1 MKTILEINSINY
13 SSTGNITLNIAKTA
27 RKEGYKVYTS
37 CKYSR
42 VGAKFQYE
50 DQIYIGSRLE
60 RVICEELAYITG
72 LKDHFNIIG
81 TYKFLKK
88 IDEIKPDLIHLH
100 SLTDTYINL
109 NMLFKY
115 IRKHKIP
122 VVWTFHDAW
131 AMTGQCFVFETIG
144 CRKWIDGC
152 GHCPQL
158 HEKPASLF
166 LDNTSYLWHK
176 KKKMFTSIPNMTIV
190 TPSNW
195 LKNLVKQSF
204 FKDYPVTVINNGIN
218 LDLFKPEESDFREK
232 HNIQN
237 SFIILGVA
245 ARWPM
250 RKGLDVFIRLAKE
263 LPDKF
268 KIVMVGTNDETDKL
282 LPENILSIH
291 KTFNQQQLVEIYTAA
306 DLFITPTR
314 EDNFPTVNIEALAC
328 GTPVLTYRTG
338 GSPEIINE
346 KCGSVVEKNDY
357 EAFKNEIIRIEKE
370 RPYSKQDCIDRAK
383 EFDMNKKFSEY
394 TELFKQILKDS

>member
-42 VGAKFQYE
+42 VGAKFQYD

-144 CRKWIDGC
+144 CRKWIEGC

-166 LDNTSYLWHK
+166 LDNTSYLWRK
-176 KKKMFTSIPNMTIV
+176 KKKMFTSIPNMTII

-195 LKNLVKQSF
+195 LKDLVKQSF
-204 FKDYPVTVINNGIN
+204 FKDYPVKVINNGIN

-232 HNIQN
+232 HNIKN

-268 KIVMVGTNDETDKL
+268 KIVMVGTNNETDKL

-291 KTFNQQQLVEIYTAA
+291 KTFNQHQLVEIYTAA

>member
-27 RKEGYKVYTS
+27 RKEGYKTYTS
-37 CKYSR
+37 CKYSG

-166 LDNTSYLWHK
+166 LDNTSYLWRK
-176 KKKMFTSIPNMTIV
+176 KKKMFTSIANMIIV
-190 TPSNW
+190 TPSLW
-195 LKNLVKQSF
+195 LKDLVKQSF
-204 FKDYPVTVINNGIN
+204 FKDYPVKVINNGIN
-218 LDLFKPEESDFREK
+218 LDLFKPEVSDFREK
-232 HNIQN
+232 HNLQN

-370 RPYSKQDCIDRAK
+370 RPYSEQDCISRAK

>member
-144 CRKWIDGC
+144 CRKWIEGC

-158 HEKPASLF
+158 QEKPASLF

-195 LKNLVKQSF
+195 LKDLVKQSF
-204 FKDYPVTVINNGIN
+204 FKDYPVKVINNGIN

-232 HNIQN
+232 NNIQN

-268 KIVMVGTNDETDKL
+268 KIVMVGTNEETDKL

>member
-166 LDNTSYLWHK
+166 LDNTSYLWNK

-195 LKNLVKQSF
+195 LKDLVKQSF

-218 LDLFKPEESDFREK
+218 LDLFKPEKSDFREK

>member
-60 RVICEELAYITG
+60 RVVCEELAYITG

-144 CRKWIDGC
+144 CRKWIEGC

-166 LDNTSYLWHK
+166 LDNTSYLWRK
-176 KKKMFTSIPNMTIV
+176 KKKMFTSIPNLTIA

-195 LKNLVKQSF
+195 LKDLVKQSY

-268 KIVMVGTNDETDKL
+268 KIVMVGTNEETDKL

>member
-42 VGAKFQYE
+42 VGAKFQYD

-60 RVICEELAYITG
+60 RVVCEELAYITG

-166 LDNTSYLWHK
+166 LDNTRYLWRK
-176 KKKMFTSIPNMTIV
+176 KKKMFTSIPNLTIV

-195 LKNLVKQSF
+195 LKDLVKQSY

-237 SFIILGVA
+237 SFVILGVA

-268 KIVMVGTNDETDKL
+268 KIVMVGTNEETDKL

>member
-72 LKDHFNIIG
+72 LKDHFNIVG

-166 LDNTSYLWHK
+166 LDNTSYLWRK

-195 LKNLVKQSF
+195 LKDLVKQSF
-204 FKDYPVTVINNGIN
+204 FKDYPVKVINNGIN

-268 KIVMVGTNDETDKL
+268 KIVMVGTNEETDKL

-370 RPYSKQDCIDRAK
+370 RPYSKQDCINRAK

>member
-60 RVICEELAYITG
+60 RVVCEELAYITG

-144 CRKWIDGC
+144 CRKWIEGC

-166 LDNTSYLWHK
+166 LDNTRYLWRK

-195 LKNLVKQSF
+195 LKDLVKQSF
-204 FKDYPVTVINNGIN
+204 FKDYPVKVINNGIN

>member
-144 CRKWIDGC
+144 CRKWIEGC

-158 HEKPASLF
+158 QEKPASLF

-195 LKNLVKQSF
+195 LKDLVKQSF
-204 FKDYPVTVINNGIN
+204 FKDYPVKVINNGIN

-232 HNIQN
+232 HKLQN
-237 SFIILGVA
+237 NFIILGVA

>member
-60 RVICEELAYITG
+60 RVVCEELAYITG

-166 LDNTSYLWHK
+166 LDNTRYLWRK
-176 KKKMFTSIPNMTIV
+176 KKKMFTSIPNMTII

-195 LKNLVKQSF
+195 LKDLVKQSY

>member
-60 RVICEELAYITG
+60 RVVCEELAYITG

-115 IRKHKIP
+115 FRKHKIP
-122 VVWTFHDAW
+122 IVWTFHDAW

-166 LDNTSYLWHK
+166 LDNTRYLWRK
-176 KKKMFTSIPNMTIV
+176 KKKMFTSIPNMTII

-195 LKNLVKQSF
+195 LKDLVKQSY

-306 DLFITPTR
+306 DLFVTPTR

-370 RPYSKQDCIDRAK
+370 RPYSKQDCINRAK

>member
-60 RVICEELAYITG
+60 RVVCEELAYITG

-166 LDNTSYLWHK
+166 LDNTSYLWRK
-176 KKKMFTSIPNMTIV
+176 KKKMFTSVSNMTIV

-195 LKNLVKQSF
+195 LKDLVKQSY

-268 KIVMVGTNDETDKL
+268 KIVMVGTNEETDKL

>member
-13 SSTGNITLNIAKTA
+13 SSTGNITLNIAKTT

-131 AMTGQCFVFETIG
+131 AMTGQCFVFETVG

-166 LDNTSYLWHK
+166 LDNTSYLWRK
-176 KKKMFTSIPNMTIV
+176 KKKMFTSVPDMTIV
-190 TPSNW
+190 TPSVW
-195 LKNLVKQSF
+195 LKDLVKQSF
-204 FKDYPVTVINNGIN
+204 FNAYPVKVINNGIN
-218 LDLFKPEESDFREK
+218 LELFKPVESNFREK
-232 HNIQN
+232 HNLHN

-357 EAFKNEIIRIEKE
+357 ESFKNEIIRIEKE

>member
-60 RVICEELAYITG
+60 RVVCEELAYITG

-144 CRKWIDGC
+144 CRKWIEGC

-195 LKNLVKQSF
+195 LKDLVKQSF

>member
-50 DQIYIGSRLE
+50 DQIYIGSILE
-60 RVICEELAYITG
+60 RVVCEELAYITG

-144 CRKWIDGC
+144 CRKWIEGC

-166 LDNTSYLWHK
+166 LDNTSYLWRK
-176 KKKMFTSIPNMTIV
+176 KKKMFTSIPNMTII

-195 LKNLVKQSF
+195 LKDLVKQSF
-204 FKDYPVTVINNGIN
+204 FKDYPVKVINNGIN

-268 KIVMVGTNDETDKL
+268 KIVMVGTNEETDKL

>member
-42 VGAKFQYE
+42 VGAKFQYD

-166 LDNTSYLWHK
+166 LDNTRYLWRK

-195 LKNLVKQSF
+195 LKDLVKQSF
-204 FKDYPVTVINNGIN
+204 FKDYPVKVINNGIN